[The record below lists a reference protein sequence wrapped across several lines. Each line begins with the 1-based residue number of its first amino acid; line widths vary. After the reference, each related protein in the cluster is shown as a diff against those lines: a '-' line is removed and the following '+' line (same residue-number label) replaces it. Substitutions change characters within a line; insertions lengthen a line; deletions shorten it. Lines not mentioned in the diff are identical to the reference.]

1 MPTNS
6 NDVGTTPRR
15 PLNTRRKLAIW
26 EREKGLLTFYR
37 LNVKCG
43 YEKNLHN

>member
-1 MPTNS
+1 VTE
-6 NDVGTTPRR
+6 DVGTTPRKA
-15 PLNTRRKLAIW
+15 LTTRRKLAIW

-43 YEKNLHN
+43 HEKNLYN